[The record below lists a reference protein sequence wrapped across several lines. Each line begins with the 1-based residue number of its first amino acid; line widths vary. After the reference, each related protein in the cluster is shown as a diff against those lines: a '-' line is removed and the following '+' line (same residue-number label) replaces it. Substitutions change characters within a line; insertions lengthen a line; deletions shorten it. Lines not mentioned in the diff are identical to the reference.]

1 MVRDLQRRLKL
12 YGAPTAIV
20 HKVALT
26 PTQVTKWQL
35 PPAPVKRSDKRAAKF
50 IESHGD
56 ISAVEL
62 DALDPEDLQGIVK
75 DAIEAYIEPS
85 RWQEAID
92 KSTDDRGK
100 IVAAIGNVKVYL
112 SDTLA

>member
-1 MVRDLQRRLKL
+1 MPITSFRGKSCATCGCFVS
-12 YGAPTAIV
+12 P
-20 HKVALT
+20 
-26 PTQVTKWQL
+26 
-35 PPAPVKRSDKRAAKF
+35 
-50 IESHGD
+50 
-56 ISAVEL
+56 
-62 DALDPEDLQGIVK
+62 PEDLQGIVK
-75 DAIEAYIEPS
+75 DAIEAYIEPG